1 MNINKLLG
9 IDNWTM
15 AIQGFPDPYITCT
28 FITDDRIFVNLFHNF
43 TLTHYHFVYN
53 ITSGSMEGNAGKYV
67 MDCSKKN
74 FPYKSFYNDE
84 LNEIYSFYRQGF
96 SYIIPADDGE
106 NFICDRMTDRDLGQ
120 MYLVYNSALI
130 CRSSS

>member
-1 MNINKLLG
+1 
-9 IDNWTM
+9 M

-53 ITSGSMEGNAGKYV
+53 ITSGSMEGNASKYV

-96 SYIIPADDGE
+96 SYIIPADDSD